1 MKEFTAYHI
10 RATGEETTIRRT
22 DPFTLEELQHYVG
35 GYVEGV
41 FSMPDPDWV
50 MVINEEGYRLGL
62 PPNRRITGQLNQR
75 VVGDVLI
82 MQKELYD

>member
-22 DPFTLEELQHYVG
+22 DPFTLEEMQGYVG
-35 GYVEGV
+35 GYIEGV

-50 MVINEEGYRLGL
+50 MVINE
-62 PPNRRITGQLNQR
+62 
-75 VVGDVLI
+75 
-82 MQKELYD
+82 